1 MASRNWAVPRSNK
14 GNGCGASIHRET
26 TRIRS
31 AIIIKVVLRCLCW
44 ERDVVYNQHLC
55 LRYEC
60 QKKFDRLKDGILKR
74 FKAKAKLRKVAGL
87 EKISEAEL

>member
-1 MASRNWAVPRSNK
+1 MWFIINK
-14 GNGCGASIHRET
+14 
-26 TRIRS
+26 
-31 AIIIKVVLRCLCW
+31 
-44 ERDVVYNQHLC
+44 LC

-60 QKKFDRLKDGILKR
+60 QKKLDRLKDGILKR

>member
-1 MASRNWAVPRSNK
+1 MWFIINK
-14 GNGCGASIHRET
+14 
-26 TRIRS
+26 
-31 AIIIKVVLRCLCW
+31 LF
-44 ERDVVYNQHLC
+44 

-60 QKKFDRLKDGILKR
+60 QKKLDRLKDRMLKR